1 MKPGAWS
8 LEVWREVC
16 EVAVGLGLGT
26 GCLEVRMHVCLA
38 LLGLD
43 SLGYRPGAGCSARSD
58 AQISPFGGRLL
69 HNTIDSSELVRVR
82 AWRAHHECL
91 EHGMY
96 YVHHELAMY
105 VAYTAKRLTLHCGG
119 LLGRKRS

>member
-1 MKPGAWS
+1 M
-8 LEVWREVC
+8 C
-16 EVAVGLGLGT
+16 EVALGLGLGI

-43 SLGYRPGAGCSARSD
+43 SLGYRPSARSD

-82 AWRAHHECL
+82 AWRAQHECL

-105 VAYTAKRLTLHCGG
+105 VAYTAKRLTLRLGG

>member
-1 MKPGAWS
+1 MEGGT
-8 LEVWREVC
+8 RET
-16 EVAVGLGLGT
+16 LSMGLGT
-26 GCLEVRMHVCLA
+26 GCLEVRVHVYLA

-43 SLGYRPGAGCSARSD
+43 SLGYRPGAGCNARSD

-69 HNTIDSSELVRVR
+69 HNTIDSAELVRVR
-82 AWRAHHECL
+82 AWRAQHESL